1 MLYTF
6 AVPSAAPSSI
16 SVSQVTL
23 STIIV
28 QWEDLECIH
37 RNGDIT
43 GYSVLVV
50 ASSVM
55 DMVINVDD
63 VKQATISELTPFTEY
78 TISVAAVNTVGM
90 GVYSNGTTIT
100 IKGISGSSTLYYQAG
115 IIRASKF
122 SK

>member
-6 AVPSAAPSSI
+6 AVPSAAPSSV

-28 QWEDLECIH
+28 RWEDLECIH
-37 RNGDIT
+37 RNGNIT

-63 VKQATISELTPFTEY
+63 VRQATISELTPFTEY
-78 TISVAAVNTVGM
+78 TISVAAVNTAGM

-100 IKGISGSSTLYYQAG
+100 IKGISDLILYYQAG
-115 IIRASKF
+115 IIRASIF

>member
-6 AVPSAAPSSI
+6 AVPSAAPSQV

-28 QWEDLECIH
+28 QWEDVECIH
-37 RNGDIT
+37 RNGNIT

-55 DMVINVDD
+55 DMVINVGN
-63 VKQATISELTPFTEY
+63 VKQATILLSELTPFTEY
-78 TISVAAVNTVGM
+78 TISVAAVNTAGM

-100 IKGISGSSTLYYQAG
+100 IKGISGSYFILPGWYYS
-115 IIRASKF
+115 R
-122 SK
+122 